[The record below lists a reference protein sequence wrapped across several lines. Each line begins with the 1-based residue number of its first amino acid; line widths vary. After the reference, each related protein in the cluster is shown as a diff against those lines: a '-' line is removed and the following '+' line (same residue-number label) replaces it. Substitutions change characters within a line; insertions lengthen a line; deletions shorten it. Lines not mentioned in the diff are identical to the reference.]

1 MSSKNNNQ
9 FVAILKKFIYAFRGL
24 IYAIKEE
31 KSLVIHFI
39 VSIIVLSIAG
49 IINKQMKT
57 IDWIILVI
65 VIFLVIGV
73 ELINTAIENIVDM
86 ISFKYNFNARKIKDI
101 SAAASLVFSLM
112 SVIVGLLIFIPKF
125 IVIFGQISSGATA

>member
-1 MSSKNNNQ
+1 MSNKNNNQ
-9 FVAILKKFIYAFRGL
+9 FVTILKKFLYAFRGL
-24 IYAIKEE
+24 VYAIKEE

-39 VSIIVLSIAG
+39 VSVIVLTVAG

-125 IVIFGQISSGATA
+125 IVIFNQISSGASA

>member
-9 FVAILKKFIYAFRGL
+9 FIAILKKFLYAFRGL
-24 IYAIKEE
+24 VYAVKEE
-31 KSLVIHFI
+31 KSLVIHLI
-39 VSIIVLSIAG
+39 VSIIVLTIAG
-49 IINKQMKT
+49 IINKQMRT

-73 ELINTAIENIVDM
+73 ELINTVVENIVDM

-125 IVIFGQISSGATA
+125 IVIFNQISSGASS

>member
-24 IYAIKEE
+24 VYAIKEE

-125 IVIFGQISSGATA
+125 IVIFNQISSGATA

>member
-9 FVAILKKFIYAFRGL
+9 FVSILKKFIYAFRGL
-24 IYAIKEE
+24 VYAIKEE

-125 IVIFGQISSGATA
+125 IVIFNQISSGATA

>member
-125 IVIFGQISSGATA
+125 IIIFNQISSGATA

>member
-24 IYAIKEE
+24 VYAIKEE

-125 IVIFGQISSGATA
+125 IVIFNEISSGATA